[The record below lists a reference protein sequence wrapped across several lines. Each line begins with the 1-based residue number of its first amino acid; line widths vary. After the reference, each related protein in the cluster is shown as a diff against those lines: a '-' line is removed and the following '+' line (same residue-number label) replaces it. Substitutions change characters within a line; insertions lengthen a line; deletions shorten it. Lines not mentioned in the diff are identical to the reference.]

1 MVIIVFT
8 ILLKGGT
15 MRGIEYT
22 ARERLKAIKLWKE
35 DGHDILWVAHK
46 MRCAERTIW
55 RWWALYDGTLD
66 SLIPKSKVP
75 HTPNPKSHT
84 EEEKEAI
91 VKVFTE
97 NPNIS
102 YVEALSKLRMEYAY
116 KRTYFGFWRYVV
128 KNGLRPKLIQEQN
141 EYIPQPY
148 DTPQML
154 GQKWQMDVKYV
165 PLQCYSGNG
174 VNHRMYQ
181 YTMIDEATRERF
193 LFAYPC
199 LGGEVTVDFVKRAIV
214 YFGYIPKMIQTDNGG
229 EFTNPSEN
237 YKEKMLHI
245 PLMKKHVLDLFL
257 DKIGVHH
264 QLIRAYTP
272 RHNGKV
278 ERSHRTDNEFFYKR
292 MHYTDLQD
300 LRNKMRDWNLRYNNK
315 PHSGLFNRYGKRVW
329 QSPLEK
335 RAELLQ
341 QLKEQEIPQEQTP
354 RYFTKYDQQLAYAS

>member
-1 MVIIVFT
+1 
-8 ILLKGGT
+8 

-46 MRCAERTIW
+46 MRCTIQSLY
-55 RWWALYDGTLD
+55 RWLKRYDGTLE
-66 SLIPKSKVP
+66 SVKTLSKRP
-75 HTPNPKSHT
+75 HTPHPKSHT
-84 EEEKEAI
+84 ETEKQAI
-91 VKVFTE
+91 IKIFTE
-97 NPNIS
+97 NPDIS

-116 KRTYFGFWRYVV
+116 KRTYFGFWRYVT
-128 KNGLRPKLIQEQN
+128 KNGLRPKPVE
-141 EYIPQPY
+141 EREKYVPQPY

-165 PLQCYSGNG
+165 PLQCFNG
-174 VNHRMYQ
+174 EGINHRMYQ

-193 LFAYPC
+193 LFAYPYI
-199 LGGEVTVDFVKRAIV
+199 GAKVTVDFVKRAIV
-214 YFGYIPKMIQTDNGG
+214 YFGYIPKRIQTDNGT
-229 EFTNPSEN
+229 EFTNASEN
-237 YKEKMLHI
+237 YKEKMYGI
-245 PLMKKHVLDLFL
+245 PKKKEHAVDIFL
-257 DKIGVHH
+257 NKIGIEH

-341 QLKEQEIPQEQTP
+341 QLKGKEIPQEQEP